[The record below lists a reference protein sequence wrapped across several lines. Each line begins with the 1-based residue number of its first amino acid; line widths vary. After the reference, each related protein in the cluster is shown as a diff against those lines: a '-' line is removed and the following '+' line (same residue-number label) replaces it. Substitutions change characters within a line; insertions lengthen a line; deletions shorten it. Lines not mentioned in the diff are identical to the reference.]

1 MGDNRKVKGFG
12 KCKAIVV
19 TFQGITIVQNFLPF
33 KLGGVDIILGVD
45 WLSQL
50 GEVRINWGNEMM
62 KFLWEGKKVEVKGD
76 MSITRLETSLK
87 ILLKSICEGG
97 DGYWIKLGK
106 EIKSDLTDDTF
117 MALEIT
123 ELLKEFE

>member
-1 MGDNRKVKGFG
+1 
-12 KCKAIVV
+12 
-19 TFQGITIVQNFLPF
+19 
-33 KLGGVDIILGVD
+33 
-45 WLSQL
+45 
-50 GEVRINWGNEMM
+50 MM
-62 KFLWEGKKVEVKGD
+62 KFLWEGKKVEVKRD

-106 EIKSDLTDDTF
+106 EIKSDLTDDTL